1 MKLRSLF
8 LASLAAMAMVSCSNE
23 DDQIINVPE
32 GETAQM
38 RIALAFPTPTRAEN
52 TTEEV
57 DVSNLTVVLE
67 YGNFRKVKTISS
79 DKFSRNGQTVTVE
92 PFDVTAG
99 TNVNIYAFL
108 NSNTELNE
116 ALESG
121 VLANLQVA
129 STGSALDYL
138 ADGIAKNNSFLM
150 SNTDGK
156 AIQKALIAN
165 TLNEAIIPVER
176 VCAKLTEMSPTTAFE
191 VTPSETV
198 PESKKLNISLL
209 NHTYINL
216 VKDSYVLDRNTSVN
230 DADYDNYLQKY
241 GTLNYA
247 WKLNKAEGVSTYC
260 MENRIAVNNNDPI
273 QVGSTCIIYEAQARI
288 GEENAA
294 TFYVWN
300 NEIFLNLVDLAKEYG
315 VSSFDLEGAMTPA
328 EIQAKL
334 KTKYYVDMYIDGKCY
349 YIQPIKTATGST
361 EIIRNNLYKLT
372 VTGITKLGYPT
383 TDIPDP
389 DPTQL
394 KLTVNIADWTVNDF
408 SFEL

>member
-1 MKLRSLF
+1 
-8 LASLAAMAMVSCSNE
+8 
-23 DDQIINVPE
+23 
-32 GETAQM
+32 
-38 RIALAFPTPTRAEN
+38 
-52 TTEEV
+52 
-57 DVSNLTVVLE
+57 
-67 YGNFRKVKTISS
+67 
-79 DKFSRNGQTVTVE
+79 
-92 PFDVTAG
+92 
-99 TNVNIYAFL
+99 
-108 NSNTELNE
+108 
-116 ALESG
+116 
-121 VLANLQVA
+121 
-129 STGSALDYL
+129 
-138 ADGIAKNNSFLM
+138 
-150 SNTDGK
+150 
-156 AIQKALIAN
+156 
-165 TLNEAIIPVER
+165 
-176 VCAKLTEMSPTTAFE
+176 MSPTTAFE

-230 DADYDNYLQKY
+230 DANYDNYLQKY

-315 VSSFDLEGAMTPA
+315 VASFDLEGATTPA